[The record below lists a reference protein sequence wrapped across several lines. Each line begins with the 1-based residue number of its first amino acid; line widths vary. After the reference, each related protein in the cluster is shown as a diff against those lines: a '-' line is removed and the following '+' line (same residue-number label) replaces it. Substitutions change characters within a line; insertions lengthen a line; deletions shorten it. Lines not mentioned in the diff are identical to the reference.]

1 MVTTWKLTVPTMVVV
16 FSSNLGSNI
25 GRFRFAGFQ
34 TFSRFFHGTPREIS
48 GHFSGRSAPKPGRF
62 GTSRAKP
69 ARFTVSRDGI
79 SPRPEF
85 RVYFRP
91 TCVARDSVS
100 ADRET
105 GLFGPQDAKTP
116 WFGAG
121 RAVKRPEIPHGLSSK
136 KPKFP
141 RKPLIAERRTKSCSG
156 LGPGTS
162 AENLGWKGPRQCSRA
177 SRN

>member
-1 MVTTWKLTVPTMVVV
+1 MIRC
-16 FSSNLGSNI
+16 SSSLWRNAPRVCWGLGSNI

-34 TFSRFFHGTPREIS
+34 TFSRFFNGTPRGIS

-105 GLFGPQDAKTP
+105 DLFGPQDAKTP

-141 RKPLIAERRTKSCSG
+141 RKPPTAKSRTKISS
-156 LGPGTS
+156 T
-162 AENLGWKGPRQCSRA
+162 A
-177 SRN
+177 